1 VNLNVLKSFLKSTKI
16 TWKLTILYALIF
28 SFVLISLN
36 ASVLFG
42 VQFFLTNQTK
52 QKVNITS
59 ITITEKIKTESN
71 QAISLEHQDLIGDVH
86 SDSTISIR
94 IFTPE
99 GMLINAAENFDLKL
113 VPIPTGF
120 NSIKEVEDDNDHFI
134 VENRKI
140 ISNGQVKAYLQVIGN
155 MEKENIFLK
164 ILFVLM
170 AVSDFVGVAISL
182 VAGYLVSKNMLH
194 PIDKIAKTAQSISIN
209 NLNTRIE
216 VREIDDE
223 LSRLAQ
229 TFNEMID
236 RLQDS
241 FEKQNQFVSDASHE
255 LRTPISVIQGYIGLI
270 DRWGKDDELV
280 LQESIDAIKNETTEM
295 TALIEKLLFLA
306 HGESGNKKIQKSLF
320 SLSDLM
326 NEITKESQLISPT
339 HLFQNMLGE
348 DISIFADRKML
359 KQIFRA
365 LIDNSIKFSPT
376 ESTITLSANEDLDFI
391 NISIADQGIGISEM
405 ELSRIF
411 DRFYRVDKDR
421 SRETGGSGLGL
432 SIVKWIVSAHNGQII
447 AHNNKE
453 VGLTI
458 TVKFPTEKNI

>member
-1 VNLNVLKSFLKSTKI
+1 M
-16 TWKLTILYALIF
+16 
-28 SFVLISLN
+28 
-36 ASVLFG
+36 
-42 VQFFLTNQTK
+42 
-52 QKVNITS
+52 NITS
-59 ITITEKIKTESN
+59 ITITEKIKTESK
-71 QAISLEHQDLIGDVH
+71 QSVSLEHQDLIGDVH

-99 GMLINAAENFDLKL
+99 GILINAAENFDLKI

-120 NSIKEVEDDNDHFI
+120 NSIKELEDDDNHFI

-140 ISNGQVKAYLQVIGN
+140 NSNGQVKAYLQVIGN
-155 MEKENIFLK
+155 METENIFLK
-164 ILFVLM
+164 ILFALM

-182 VAGYLVSKNMLH
+182 VAGYLVSKKMLH

-255 LRTPISVIQGYIGLI
+255 LRTPISVIQGYISLI

-280 LQESIDAIKNETTEM
+280 LQEAIDAIKNETAEM
-295 TALIEKLLFLA
+295 TDLIEKLLFLA
-306 HGESGNKKIQKSLF
+306 HGESGNKKIQKGSF
-320 SLSDLM
+320 SLSALM

-339 HLFQNMLGE
+339 HLFLNTLDK

-365 LIDNSIKFSPT
+365 LIDNSIKFSPS
-376 ESTITLSANEDLDFI
+376 ESTITLSAYEDLGFI

-432 SIVKWIVSAHNGQII
+432 SIVKWIVNAHDGQII
-447 AHNNKE
+447 AHKNKE

-458 TVKFPTEKNI
+458 TVKFPTEKNRTEHSI